1 MKFTREQY
9 KQLKALDGQ
18 HIDELDDLPYL
29 TGFTFTSQ
37 EDTNSALTWFR
48 YSSFNYEGLSN
59 AIFKLNPVRVEVEGF
74 KFPLK
79 PATEREQTRV
89 LTKELPE
96 ATSNGHY
103 QRLHATLRDYQREL
117 SADRIENRVPEV
129 TAPQVDT
136 DDYFFDFVGG
146 YFIASSQRNS

>member
-1 MKFTREQY
+1 MRLTREQY

-37 EDTNSALTWFR
+37 EDTNSALEWFR
-48 YSSFNYEGLSN
+48 YSSFNYGGLSN

-74 KFPLK
+74 KYLLK

-89 LTKELPE
+89 LSKELPK
-96 ATSNGHY
+96 ATDNGHY
-103 QRLHATLRDYQREL
+103 QRLHATLRDYRREL
-117 SADRIENRVPEV
+117 SADRLKNRVPEV
-129 TAPQVDT
+129 TAPKVDT
-136 DDYFFDFVGG
+136 SGHFYDFVGG
-146 YFIASSQRNS
+146 FFVADNI